1 MLPMSEPVKPRSYD
15 STSRRAR
22 SEQTRQRIIDTARTV
37 MLERGY
43 RATTIGEI
51 ARRAEVHIDTVY
63 QLVGR
68 KPILLREL
76 IEQAV
81 SGTDH
86 PIAAEDRDYV
96 KAIRSEPDPRRKL
109 QIYAAASGAIHPRL
123 APLLAALRDAS
134 ATEPEAEQVW
144 RQISD
149 RRAANMVELAKE
161 IQRAGGL
168 RPGVTVAEAADVIW
182 ATNSAELY
190 LLLTAER
197 GWSIDRYQSWLGD
210 TWIRLL
216 LTGAGEIEEDIKSSS

>member
-1 MLPMSEPVKPRSYD
+1 MSEPVKPRSYD

-37 MLERGY
+37 MLEHGY
-43 RATTIGEI
+43 RATTIAEV
-51 ARRAEVHIDTVY
+51 ARRADVHIDTVY

-76 IEQAV
+76 IEQAI
-81 SGTDH
+81 SGTDR
-86 PIAAEDRDYV
+86 PVPAEERDYV
-96 KAIRSEPDPRRKL
+96 AQIRSEPDPRQKL
-109 QIYAAASGAIHPRL
+109 RIYARASRDIHPRL

-134 ATEPEAEQVW
+134 TTEPDAEEVW

-149 RRAANMVELAKE
+149 RRAANMVELAE
-161 IQRAGGL
+161 DIRRAGGL
-168 RPGVTVAEAADVIW
+168 RPDLTVTEAADVIW

-190 LLLTAER
+190 LLLTGDR
-197 GWSIDRYQSWLGD
+197 GWSADHYESWLAD

-216 LTGAGEIEEDIKSSS
+216 LPTAERID